1 MSSLLRLYPRAW
13 RARYGPELEDL
24 MAHRSLGLSGSIDL
38 IRGAVD
44 AHRHPELVDPAAA
57 GSATG
62 LPGVS
67 PQRLADLRVA
77 RRLGQAAWVG
87 AVAWIAGWVI
97 AANGPIMVDGQGA
110 YRDGGAGLPFIFLA
124 MVLLAA
130 GLIGQMIRVPNR
142 ARVAR
147 GGALVAIVAG
157 PVWGLAPWVLPLG
170 LAALV
175 GLVVLAAGA
184 WWSSQW
190 GWRAATAATAS
201 AGSVVAIFVGVF
213 FLGTGTRMEGFN
225 AMFLGSI
232 ALTMIWLVI
241 GATLQRLPALTEP
254 GNGAD
259 GLVGEVVSA

>member
-1 MSSLLRLYPRAW
+1 MSRLLRLYPRAW

-24 MAHRSLGLSGSIDL
+24 VAHRPLGLSGSIDL
-38 IRGAVD
+38 IRGAMD
-44 AHRHPELVDPAAA
+44 AHRHPELVDPTAA
-57 GSATG
+57 GSARG
-62 LPGVS
+62 VPGVS
-67 PQRLADLRVA
+67 SQRLADLRVA
-77 RRLGQAAWVG
+77 RRLGLAAWVG

-97 AANGPIMVDGQGA
+97 AMNGPIMADGQGT
-110 YRDGGAGLPFIFLA
+110 YRDGGAGLPFILLA

-130 GLIGQMIRVPNR
+130 GLIGQMIRMPNR

-157 PVWGLAPWVLPLG
+157 PVWGLGPWILPLG

-201 AGSVVAIFVGVF
+201 AVSVVTIFVGAFV
-213 FLGTGTRMEGFN
+213 LGTGDRMDGFN

-232 ALTMIWLVI
+232 TLTTIWLVV
-241 GATLQRLPALTEP
+241 GATLLRLPALAEP
-254 GNGAD
+254 SDGAD